1 MNAGKL
7 LETSLGAFTYCGR
20 RILIDVRYEGVLV
33 ANHLWIYCHTA
44 LIYGEMIISNGEVD

>member
-1 MNAGKL
+1 MPANFLKPAW
-7 LETSLGAFTYCGR
+7 APFTYCGR